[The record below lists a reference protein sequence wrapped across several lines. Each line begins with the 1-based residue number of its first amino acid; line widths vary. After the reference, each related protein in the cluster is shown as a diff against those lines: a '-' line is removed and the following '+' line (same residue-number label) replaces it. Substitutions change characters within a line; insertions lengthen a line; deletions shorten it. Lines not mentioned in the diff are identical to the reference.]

1 MTKSKNI
8 FKAHFTILKNTVMG
22 FMNESALKYSASLA
36 YYTVFSVGPILV
48 LIISLAGI
56 FYGEEASQGKVFG
69 ELRGLVGHSVALQ
82 VQDIIK
88 NLSLSGKSNIALVVS
103 IITLLVGAT
112 SVFGDIQ
119 NSINNIWHVRPKV
132 KKGWLKLIKD
142 RLLSSSLVIGLGF
155 LLVVTLVVNGM
166 VMALTDK
173 LMRFFPDTTVYIFK
187 LINFSVSFGII
198 FLLFSIIFKV
208 LPDVTIRWR
217 AVRSGALFTAIL
229 FILGH
234 FLIGLYIEQSS
245 TESTYGTAS
254 SIVLILLWVYYTS
267 AILYFGAVY
276 TREYATY
283 KGIPIEPSEFA
294 VYVEIREIEKD
305 VSSVP
310 AAPLTE
316 SDNAKGKRE

>member
-1 MTKSKNI
+1 M
-8 FKAHFTILKNTVMG
+8 
-22 FMNESALKYSASLA
+22 
-36 YYTVFSVGPILV
+36 
-48 LIISLAGI
+48 
-56 FYGEEASQGKVFG
+56 
-69 ELRGLVGHSVALQ
+69 
-82 VQDIIK
+82 
-88 NLSLSGKSNIALVVS
+88 
-103 IITLLVGAT
+103 
-112 SVFGDIQ
+112 
-119 NSINNIWHVRPKV
+119 
-132 KKGWLKLIKD
+132 
-142 RLLSSSLVIGLGF
+142 
-155 LLVVTLVVNGM
+155 
-166 VMALTDK
+166 
-173 LMRFFPDTTVYIFK
+173 
-187 LINFSVSFGII
+187 
-198 FLLFSIIFKV
+198 
-208 LPDVTIRWR
+208 PDVTIRWR